1 MKKRNRSFKKDPL
14 PKYVQLLVRTTPQLS
29 ALILFILYMA
39 PPPFGFLTMIKPLLL
54 LITVFYW
61 MVYRPDLLS
70 LGTLF
75 AFGIIED
82 LVSVT
87 PVGINTLCYILLYI
101 AVNGQQ
107 SFFIGKSF
115 VETWWVFSITSFG
128 FIFLKWFFISISQ
141 AAFIPFYTTFF
152 CYLMT
157 VMFYPLIA
165 QILSFV
171 QNKLL
176 KEI

>member
-1 MKKRNRSFKKDPL
+1 MKKRTKLSKKESQ
-14 PKYVQLLVRTTPQLS
+14 PKYVQILVRAVPQLS
-29 ALILFILYMA
+29 SLILFIIYMS

-54 LITVFYW
+54 LISVFYW

-75 AFGIIED
+75 IFGIIED

-101 AVNGQQ
+101 VVNSQQ
-107 SFFIGKSF
+107 NFFIGKNF
-115 VETWWVFSITSFG
+115 VETWWVFSMTSFG
-128 FIFLKWFFISISQ
+128 FIFLKWFFISISHSE
-141 AAFIPFYTTFF
+141 FIPFYMTFF

-157 VMFYPLIA
+157 VVFYPLIA
-165 QILSFV
+165 QILSFI

-176 KEI
+176 KET